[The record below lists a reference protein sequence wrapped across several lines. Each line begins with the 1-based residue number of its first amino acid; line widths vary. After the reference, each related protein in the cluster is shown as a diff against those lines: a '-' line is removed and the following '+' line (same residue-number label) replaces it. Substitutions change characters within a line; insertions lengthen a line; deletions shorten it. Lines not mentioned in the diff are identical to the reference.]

1 MLNTLPEKELFELQ
15 AETCKVL
22 ANPKRLEIL
31 YALRDGEKTVGDL
44 VEILGVPKA
53 NVSQHLSLMR
63 NRGIVKTRRDG
74 THIYYR
80 VCNNKVNQAC
90 ALMREVLLELS
101 SAHPVP

>member
-1 MLNTLPEKELFELQ
+1 MLNTLNDKEIYELQ

-44 VEILGVPKA
+44 VDILGVPKA

-63 NRGIVKTRRDG
+63 NKGIVRTRRDG
-74 THIYYR
+74 THVYYR

-90 ALMREVLLELS
+90 ALMKEVLMELTGK
-101 SAHPVP
+101 HPAY

>member
-1 MLNTLPEKELFELQ
+1 MLTTIPEKEIFEMQ

-31 YALRDGEKTVGDL
+31 HTLKEGEKTVGDL

-74 THIYYR
+74 THVYYR

-90 ALMREVLLELS
+90 TLMREVLMELS
-101 SAHPVP
+101 ESRPVF

>member
-1 MLNTLPEKELFELQ
+1 MLTTTPEKELFEMQ

-31 YALRDGEKTVGDL
+31 YALKDGEKTVGDL
-44 VEILGVPKA
+44 VDILGVPKA

-74 THIYYR
+74 THVYYR
-80 VCNNKVNQAC
+80 VCNGKVNQAC
-90 ALMREVLLELS
+90 ALMREVLMELS
-101 SAHPVP
+101 ENRPVF